1 MECAPGRG
9 QPTGAARREQ
19 PLKIRNEK
27 DFWSGVMFVAAGLFF
42 AIYAR
47 KYDLG
52 TAHRMGPGYFPTM
65 LGILLAVLG
74 GVIAFTG
81 LSREGVDGK
90 VQKFHLAQAGWVL
103 GAVVVFGLLLIPAG
117 ALVAIF
123 ALVVISSLGSH
134 EFRWKEAI
142 ALAVVMA
149 IVTWAVF
156 IWALGVTVP
165 VWPAFMNR

>member
-1 MECAPGRG
+1 MRCTPGRDP
-9 QPTGAARREQ
+9 PTGVAPREQ
-19 PLKIRNEK
+19 RLKIKNEK
-27 DFWSGVMFVAAGLFF
+27 DFWSGVMFAAAGLFF

-65 LGILLAVLG
+65 LGLLLALLG
-74 GVIAFTG
+74 GIIAFTG

-90 VQKFHLAQAGWVL
+90 VQKFHFAEAGWVL

-117 ALVAIF
+117 ALVSIF

-142 ALAVVMA
+142 ALAAAMA
-149 IVTWAVF
+149 LVTYAVF
-156 IWALGVTVP
+156 VWALGVTIP